1 VDPVGEAAS
10 EKVATP
16 LLVVLVDEPP
26 FAPPSRLL
34 VTPACD
40 SVMLRPL
47 SLVTVRPFA
56 SCTATVIVDV

>member
-1 VDPVGEAAS
+1 
-10 EKVATP
+10 
-16 LLVVLVDEPP
+16 LVDEPP

-47 SLVTVRPFA
+47 SVVTVCPFA
-56 SCTATVIVDV
+56 SCTDTVMVEV